1 VLACEL
7 IAAVRALR
15 MAGTGPEGAALG
27 RAFRHVAGL
36 LPMIAEDHQLSDE
49 LALARTL
56 VDDLARF

>member
-1 VLACEL
+1 
-7 IAAVRALR
+7 
-15 MAGTGPEGAALG
+15 MAGAGPEGAALR